1 MERKPGKKKSV
12 RETIRDQIIAIRDSG
27 ETNMFDSSTVQS
39 IAKREGYLELEWYIK
54 KHRVSYLNFILTG
67 EYDVASDK

>member
-12 RETIRDQIIAIRDSG
+12 RETIKDQIIAIRDSG
-27 ETNMFDSSTVQS
+27 EMNMFDSSTVQS

-54 KHRVSYLNFILTG
+54 KHRMSYLNFILTG

>member
-12 RETIRDQIIAIRDSG
+12 RETIKDQIIAIRDSG

-54 KHRVSYLNFILTG
+54 KHRMSYLNFILTG

>member
-1 MERKPGKKKSV
+1 MERKPDKKKSV

-54 KHRVSYLNFILTG
+54 KHRMSYLNFILTG
-67 EYDVASDK
+67 EYDVASDQ

>member
-39 IAKREGYLELEWYIK
+39 IAKREGYLELEWYIQ
-54 KHRVSYLNFILTG
+54 KHRMSYLNFILTG

>member
-54 KHRVSYLNFILTG
+54 KHRMSYLNFILTG
-67 EYDVASDK
+67 EYDVASDQ

>member
-12 RETIRDQIIAIRDSG
+12 RETIKDQIIAIRDSG

-54 KHRVSYLNFILTG
+54 KHRMSYLNFILTG
-67 EYDVASDK
+67 EYDVASNK

>member
-54 KHRVSYLNFILTG
+54 KHRMSYLNFILTG